1 MVELIDI
8 SEIVAKSDYLQAAAA
23 AGVVGVWDWNL
34 ASDVLTWDP
43 VMYRLFGRSPD
54 CGAAPAAIWDESV
67 HPDDQPAVL
76 DEVHRALRGE
86 REFAGQFRVVWPD
99 GSVHHIR
106 GASRPSFDDQ
116 GRPLRMLGVNYDVT
130 PLVQAQESLAA
141 EQERLRTTLDS
152 LLDPH
157 LMLGPVLDGEG
168 RIHDLRI
175 LRANPAAAAYNR
187 MPLEEFVGRTIRDF
201 WPGHVSNGL
210 FALYLEVLRT
220 GEPLLL
226 DDFCYEH
233 EIVGEAR
240 HFDIR
245 AVKVGDELSVTW
257 RDVTERAE
265 AQRRLAASEQQF
277 RLLAENSSDVVCH
290 LSADRQVVW
299 VSPSLATVLG
309 YAPGQWIG
317 RPIHDVL
324 ATLEADP
331 LPVWLEASWTEV
343 APQSRHLRLRVRGS
357 EGSHHWIET
366 RWTPF
371 LNAAG
376 EPDGEVCTCR
386 LIDNEVAAERELE
399 RRAATDSLTA
409 LLNREEV
416 FRQIRGLTAGNQ
428 RTGQEL
434 AVLFCDLDHFKDVN
448 DTFGHQAGDAVLL
461 AMAERVRHCLRASDL
476 AARVGGDE
484 LLVVLPG
491 LQTLED
497 ALAIAE
503 KLRQLAREPVEIP
516 EGEVR
521 ITLSVGVALA
531 KGQESIDDL
540 IARADAAMYAA
551 KQQGRDQV
559 VAITAGS

>member
-1 MVELIDI
+1 
-8 SEIVAKSDYLQAAAA
+8 
-23 AGVVGVWDWNL
+23 VVGVWDWDL
-34 ASDVLTWDP
+34 ASDVLRWDP
-43 VMYRLFGRSPD
+43 VMFRLFGRTPG
-54 CGAAPAAIWDESV
+54 CGATPAAIWDASV
-67 HPDDQPAVL
+67 HPDDRAAVL

-86 REFAGQFRVVWPD
+86 EEYAAQFRVVWPD

-106 GASRPSFDDQ
+106 SASCTSFDTQ

-130 PLVQAQESLAA
+130 PLVEAQESLAA
-141 EQERLRTTLDS
+141 EQIRLRTTLDS

-157 LMLGPVLDGEG
+157 LMLGPVLDLEG

-175 LRANPAAAAYNR
+175 LRANPAAAAYNHI
-187 MPLEEFVGRTIRDF
+187 PLEEFVGLTVREF

-226 DDFCYEH
+226 DDFLYRH
-233 EIVGEAR
+233 EAYGEPR

-245 AVKVGDELSVTW
+245 AVKVGEELSVTW
-257 RDVTERAE
+257 RDVTDRAE
-265 AQRRLAASEQQF
+265 AQKRLAASERQF
-277 RLLAENSSDVVCH
+277 RLLAENSTDVVCH
-290 LSADRQVVW
+290 LSADHRVVW
-299 VSPSLATVLG
+299 VSPSLQSALG
-309 YAPGQWIG
+309 CEPGQWIG
-317 RPIHDVL
+317 RPIQDVL
-324 ATLEADP
+324 ASLEADP
-331 LPVWLEASWTEV
+331 LPAWLEASPTG
-343 APQSRHLRLRVRGS
+343 ARPQRHHCRLRVRGCD
-357 EGSHHWIET
+357 GSHHWMET
-366 RWTPF
+366 RSTPL
-371 LNAAG
+371 LNDEG

-428 RTGQEL
+428 RRGQEL

-448 DTFGHQAGDAVLL
+448 DTFGHQAGDAVLQ
-461 AMAERVRHCLRASDL
+461 AMAERVRHCVRASDL

-484 LLVVLPG
+484 LLVVLTG
-491 LQTLED
+491 LHTLDD
-497 ALAIAE
+497 ALLIAE
-503 KLRQLAREPVEIP
+503 KLRQLAREPVVIP

-521 ITLSVGVALA
+521 ISLSVGVALA
-531 KGQESIDDL
+531 RGEESIDDL

-559 VAITAGS
+559 VAIPAGS